1 MLDTTGLGLFGLI
14 LLALDIY
21 AIVRIVQSE
30 AATIWKVLWIL
41 LILIFP
47 LVGFLLWLFLGPTRP
62 PDVARV

>member
-14 LLALDIY
+14 LLALDVY
-21 AIVRIVQSE
+21 ACVRIVQSE

-47 LVGFLLWLFLGPTRP
+47 LLGFILWLLLGPTRP
-62 PDVARV
+62 PDMQRV

>member
-1 MLDTTGLGLFGLI
+1 MFDTAGLGIFGLI

-47 LVGFLLWLFLGPTRP
+47 LVGFLLWLLFGPTRP
-62 PDVARV
+62 PQMAQV